1 VTPRILSG
9 KRFDLAVLVVAFGVV
24 GTPSCAADLWS
35 KGSSFSTADKDSGW
49 TRTGFAS
56 AEKPLRKEETQASPR
71 QDLDFQPDPSATPI
85 ANLRDLIAHAEAGQG
100 GYDAVQHGA
109 TAFPDDLPTVMT
121 LDEIRAWVAATPG
134 QSHAIGRY
142 QVIPST
148 FERLA
153 LKSDADGSALFSP
166 EQQDRWANLLILE
179 AGYGDFISGRLT
191 PDAFMDNLAAVWAG
205 LPLGSGLS
213 AYDGIAGN
221 KATISRAAYARALT
235 AIFPAQSAL
244 ASASR

>member
-1 VTPRILSG
+1 MSPRILGG
-9 KRFDLAVLVVAFGVV
+9 KRLCSAALVLAFSTVW
-24 GTPSCAADLWS
+24 TPSCAADLWS
-35 KGSSFSTADKDSGW
+35 KGSSFSTADKDNGW

-56 AEKPLRKEETQASPR
+56 AEKTRGAKETQADAR
-71 QDLDFQPDPSATPI
+71 LDLAFQPDPSATAI
-85 ANLRDLIAHAEAGQG
+85 ANLRALIAHAEAGKG

-109 TAFPDDLPTVMT
+109 TVAPDALPTAMT
-121 LDEIRAWVAATPG
+121 LDEIRTWVAATPG
-134 QSHAIGRY
+134 QPHAIGRY

-153 LKSDADGSALFSP
+153 LKTDADGSTLFSP
-166 EQQDRWANLLILE
+166 GLQDRWANLLIVE
-179 AGYGDFISGRLT
+179 AGYGEFISGRMT
-191 PDAFMDNLAAVWAG
+191 SDTFMDNLAAVWAG
-205 LPLGSGLS
+205 LPLASGLS